1 MTRSTPTV
9 NATHQPPNHN
19 QEVTFAEGEQL
30 VSTTDLNG
38 VITYSN
44 AAFCRVA
51 GYSEQELLGQ
61 NHNIIRHQ
69 DMPKVAFAD
78 LWQQIQAGKAWR
90 GIVKNRTKSGSYYW
104 VDAYIT
110 PIYDDGKIVG
120 YQSVRVKPDAQL
132 VKTAESAYEQLLK
145 AERSGK
151 SFSLSMPRSVKY
163 GLLIAACA
171 LPSAAALFSGGMSS
185 HALLGL
191 SPALVLGI
199 WFRQE
204 LFSTPS
210 KIAEMQTQY
219 DSLSRAIFS
228 GNDDFSVVD
237 YHLKMASAGMRT
249 VLGRMTD
256 SAAPLH
262 DLADDLSATTS
273 RVNDAIGVQNKNIQH
288 IATAIDNISESARTI
303 SVHASESHQLLD
315 LTRDQCAVTR
325 SQLNATQSSLNALST
340 QARQA
345 TDATDKLS
353 TEAETVS
360 AVMSEI
366 SGIADQ
372 TNLLA
377 LNAAIEAARAG
388 EHGRGFAVVADE
400 VRALSSRT
408 QTATE
413 QIQASIGNMLATIEN
428 WQVLIKN
435 NHDDT
440 LACVAQATQGAEA
453 LGAVENNMQAINELV
468 DQVSSSAQSQES
480 HAQQT
485 SEHIHA
491 LADTSQQNLEAVS
504 QVEQSSAGL
513 KRRVDD
519 FYLLA
524 DRFKHH

>member
-9 NATHQPPNHN
+9 NATHQPNHN
-19 QEVTFAEGEQL
+19 LEVTFAAGEQL
-30 VSTTDLNG
+30 VSTTDLKG

-44 AAFCRVA
+44 PAFCRVA

-78 LWQQIQAGKAWR
+78 LWLQVKAGKPWR
-90 GIVKNRTKSGSYYW
+90 GIVKNRTKSGGYYW
-104 VDAYIT
+104 VDAYVT
-110 PIYDDGKIVG
+110 PIYDQKKIVG
-120 YQSVRVKPDAQL
+120 YQSVRVKPAPQL
-132 VKTAESAYEQLLK
+132 VKTAEVAYRQLLK
-145 AERSGK
+145 AEQGIK
-151 SFSLSMPRSVKY
+151 TPAFSLPSPIKY
-163 GLLIAACA
+163 GLLLAACT
-171 LPSAAALFSGGMSS
+171 LPPAAALLAEGFSSN
-185 HALLGL
+185 ALLGL
-191 SPALVLGI
+191 APALTLAAL
-199 WFRQE
+199 FRQE
-204 LFSTPS
+204 LFSTPAS
-210 KIAEMQTQY
+210 IEKLKNQY

-228 GNDDFSVVD
+228 GSDHFSVVD

-262 DLADDLSATTS
+262 DLADDLSATTQ
-273 RVNDAIGVQNKNIQH
+273 RVNNAIGEQNKNIQNMATTIDH
-288 IATAIDNISESARTI
+288 ISDSARTI
-303 SVHASESHQLLD
+303 SLHASESHQLLD
-315 LTRDQCAVTR
+315 LTRGQCSATR
-325 SQLNATQSSLNALST
+325 TQLDATQSSLNALST

-353 TEAETVS
+353 TEAGTVS

-413 QIQASIGNMLATIEN
+413 QIQTSIGNMLSTIEN

-440 LACVAQATQGAEA
+440 LTCVEQAEQGAEA
-453 LGAVENNMQAINELV
+453 LAAVEQNMQAITELV
-468 DQVSSSAQSQES
+468 DQVSSSAQNQEN

-491 LADTSQQNLEAVS
+491 LADTSQQNLEGVN
-504 QVEQSSAGL
+504 QVEQSSAEL
-513 KRRVDD
+513 KRRVED
-519 FYLLA
+519 FYHLA
-524 DRFKHH
+524 DRFKDH

>member
-9 NATHQPPNHN
+9 NATHQPNHN
-19 QEVTFAEGEQL
+19 QEVTFAQGEQL

-61 NHNIIRHQ
+61 NHNIIRHP

-78 LWQQIQAGKAWR
+78 LWQQIQAGKPWR
-90 GIVKNRTKSGSYYW
+90 GIVKNRTKSGGYYW
-104 VDAYIT
+104 VDAYVT
-110 PIYDDGKIVG
+110 PIYEHGKVIG
-120 YQSVRVKPDAQL
+120 YQSVRVKPEAQL
-132 VKTAESAYEQLLK
+132 VKTAESAYKALIK
-145 AERSGK
+145 AERGGK
-151 SFSLSMPRSVKY
+151 SISFKLSSPLKY
-163 GLLIAACA
+163 GLLITACA
-171 LPSAAALFSGGMSS
+171 IPSLATLLSEGPSIN
-185 HALLGL
+185 ALLGFT
-191 SPALVLGI
+191 PALVLGTL
-199 WFRQE
+199 FRQE
-204 LFSTPS
+204 LFGTPS
-210 KIAEMQTQY
+210 KIEQLKSQY

-228 GNDDFSVVD
+228 GSDSYSVVD

-262 DLADDLSATTS
+262 DLADDLNATTHK
-273 RVNDAIGVQNKNIQH
+273 VNSAICDQNKNIQYM
-288 IATAIDNISESARTI
+288 ATAIDNISDSARTI
-303 SVHASESHQLLD
+303 SLHAGESHQLLD
-315 LTRDQCAVTR
+315 LTRGQCSVTR
-325 SQLNATQSSLNALST
+325 TQLDATQSSLNALST

-413 QIQASIGNMLATIEN
+413 QIQTSIGNMLATIEN

-440 LACVAQATQGAEA
+440 LACVEQAAQGAEA
-453 LGAVENNMQAINELV
+453 LGAVEQNMQAINELV
-468 DQVSSSAQSQES
+468 DQVSSSAQSQEA

-491 LADTSQQNLEAVS
+491 LADTSQQNLEGVN
-504 QVEQSSAGL
+504 QVEQSSAEL

-524 DRFKHH
+524 DRFKRH

>member
-9 NATHQPPNHN
+9 NATHQPKHN
-19 QEVTFAEGEQL
+19 QEVTFAKGEQL
-30 VSTTDLNG
+30 VSTTDLKG
-38 VITYSN
+38 VITYCN

-78 LWQQIQAGKAWR
+78 LWQQVQAKKAWR
-90 GIVKNRTKSGSYYW
+90 GIVKNRTKSGGYYW
-104 VDAYIT
+104 VDAYVT
-110 PIYDDGKIVG
+110 PIYENGTIVG

-132 VKTAESAYEQLLK
+132 VKTAETAYKQLIK
-145 AERSGK
+145 AERGSK
-151 SFSLSMPRSVKY
+151 TLSLSLPSPIKY
-163 GLLIAACA
+163 GLLLAACT
-171 LPSAAALFSGGMSS
+171 LPSAAVLMTSGVSLNALV
-185 HALLGL
+185 AL
-191 SPALVLGI
+191 SPALVLGTL
-199 WFRQE
+199 FRQE
-204 LFSTPS
+204 LFGTPS
-210 KIAEMQTQY
+210 KIKHLKSQY

-228 GNDDFSVVD
+228 GTDSFSVVD

-262 DLADDLSATTS
+262 DLADDLSDTTS
-273 RVNDAIGVQNKNIQH
+273 RVNGAIADQNTTVQH
-288 IATAIDNISESARTI
+288 IATAIDNISDSARTI

-315 LTRDQCAVTR
+315 LTREQCSVTR
-325 SQLNATQSSLNALST
+325 TQLDATQSSLNALST

-353 TEAETVS
+353 TEASTVS

-413 QIQASIGNMLATIEN
+413 QIQTSIGNMLATIEN

-435 NHDDT
+435 NHNDT
-440 LACVAQATQGAEA
+440 LVCVEQAAQGAEA
-453 LGAVENNMQAINELV
+453 LSTVEQNMKAINELV

-491 LADTSQQNLEAVS
+491 FADTSQQNLEGVS
-504 QVEQSSAGL
+504 QVEQSSAEL

-524 DRFKHH
+524 DRFKNH

>member
-1 MTRSTPTV
+1 MRSTPIV
-9 NATHQPPNHN
+9 NTNHQPNLN
-19 QEVTFAEGEQL
+19 QEVTFPEGEQL
-30 VSTTDLNG
+30 VSTTDLQG

-51 GYSEQELLGQ
+51 GYTEQELLGQ

-69 DMPKVAFAD
+69 DMPKMAFAD
-78 LWQQIQAGKAWR
+78 LWQQIQAKNAWR
-90 GIVKNRTKSGSYYW
+90 GIVKNRTKNGGYYW
-104 VDAYIT
+104 VDAYVT
-110 PIYDDGKIVG
+110 PIYDNGKVIG

-132 VKTAESAYEQLLK
+132 VKTAETAYKQLLQT
-145 AERSGK
+145 ERGRK
-151 SFSLSMPRSVKY
+151 RLSLNLPSPVKY
-163 GLLIAACA
+163 GLLLAACA
-171 LPSAAALFSGGMSS
+171 LPVAMTLEASGIGI
-185 HALLGL
+185 
-191 SPALVLGI
+191 PALVSLSPSIVLGAL
-199 WFRQE
+199 FRQE
-204 LFSTPS
+204 LFGTPS
-210 KIAEMQTQY
+210 KITHLKSQY
-219 DSLSRAIFS
+219 DSLSRTIFS
-228 GNDDFSVVD
+228 GSDSFSVVD

-262 DLADDLSATTS
+262 DLADDLSDTTS
-273 RVNDAIGVQNKNIQH
+273 RVNSAIGEQNKAIQH
-288 IATAIDNISESARTI
+288 IATAIDNISDSARTI
-303 SVHASESHQLLD
+303 SVHANESHQLLD
-315 LTRDQCAVTR
+315 LTRDQCFVTR
-325 SQLNATQSSLNALST
+325 NQLDATQSSLNALST
-340 QARQA
+340 QARHA

-353 TEAETVS
+353 TEASTVS

-408 QTATE
+408 QSATE
-413 QIQASIGNMLATIEN
+413 QIQTSIGNMLTTIEN

-435 NHDDT
+435 NHNDT
-440 LACVAQATQGAEA
+440 LLCVDQAAQGAEA
-453 LGAVENNMQAINELV
+453 LGAVEQNMQAINELV

-480 HAQQT
+480 YAQQT

-491 LADTSQQNLEAVS
+491 LADTSQQNLEGVN
-504 QVEQSSAGL
+504 QVEQSSAEI

-524 DRFKHH
+524 DRFKNH

>member
-1 MTRSTPTV
+1 MRSTLTV
-9 NATHQPPNHN
+9 SATDQPAHN

-30 VSTTDLNG
+30 VSTTDLKG
-38 VITYSN
+38 VITYCN

-51 GYSEQELLGQ
+51 GYSEPELLGQ
-61 NHNIIRHQ
+61 NHNIIRHP

-78 LWQQIQAGKAWR
+78 LWQHIHGQKAWR
-90 GIVKNRTKSGSYYW
+90 GIVKNRTKNGGYYW
-104 VDAYIT
+104 VDAYVT
-110 PIYDDGKIVG
+110 PIYEDGNIIG
-120 YQSVRVKPDAQL
+120 YQSVRVKPAAQL
-132 VKTAESAYEQLLK
+132 VKAAEAAYRQLIK
-145 AERSGK
+145 AEHRSK
-151 SFSLSMPRSVKY
+151 PLSFSLPSSVKY
-163 GLLIAACA
+163 GMLLAACT
-171 LPSAAALFSGGMSS
+171 LPPAAVLITSGVSIIT
-185 HALLGL
+185 LLTL
-191 SPALVLGI
+191 SPALVLGLF
-199 WFRQE
+199 FRQE
-204 LFSTPS
+204 LFGIPS
-210 KIAEMQTQY
+210 KIAHLKSQY

-228 GNDDFSVVD
+228 GTDPFSVVD

-262 DLADDLSATTS
+262 DLADALSHTTR
-273 RVNDAIGVQNKNIQH
+273 RVNDAIGDQNTNIQH
-288 IATAIDNISESARTI
+288 IATAIDNISDSAQTI
-303 SVHASESHQLLD
+303 SLHASESHQLLD
-315 LTRDQCAVTR
+315 LTREQCSITR
-325 SQLNATQSSLNALST
+325 NQLDATLSNLNTLST
-340 QARQA
+340 QARRA

-353 TEAETVS
+353 TEASTVS

-413 QIQASIGNMLATIEN
+413 QIQSSIGNMLATIEN

-435 NHDDT
+435 NHNDT
-440 LACVAQATQGAEA
+440 LTCVEQAAQGADA
-453 LGAVENNMQAINELV
+453 LGTVEQHMQAINELV
-468 DQVSSSAQSQES
+468 NQVSSSALSQES
-480 HAQQT
+480 HTQQT

-491 LADTSQQNLEAVS
+491 LADASQQNLEGVS
-504 QVEQSSAGL
+504 QVEQSSAEL

-524 DRFKHH
+524 DRFKNH